1 MNDLPRIE
9 GISVQINGSV
19 QSAIDEAGR
28 RYRAKFGQAPTHVS
42 LLGWVEVGRLNLYTL
57 RLARPTAAGK
67 TWSKHTGTVIV
78 GKIR

>member
-9 GISVQINGSV
+9 GICVQVNGDV
-19 QSAIDEAGR
+19 QAAIDQAGASYR
-28 RYRAKFGQAPTHVS
+28 RKFGVAPTHVS
-42 LLGWVEVGRLNLYTL
+42 LPGWVEVGRLNLYTL